1 MMKKIVIRGPWHERD
16 RKYIADSEDLHIIHF
31 PSLNSTEDYDSFTE
45 AVKQADLVIFALFGS
60 NLVSHFEIPELL
72 PFFHDNSIKKVY
84 WTQDAQHEWGMGLE
98 YQRWFHKY
106 YLNYSGYLDK
116 YDGVETCWLPSCFF
130 SIGIDELTELI
141 SFPREIERDVIFP
154 YTHYSLDDRTH
165 VAKSI
170 REKLSDYGLNYYLGN
185 IEFGL
190 PYLRSIQESKICLNI
205 STLGSLNIRNFEVL
219 ALNRILLT
227 ERVADHDSIKMDIS
241 HTYFFKRDLTDFDDA
256 LNKALND
263 TATDIRTSDDIL
275 NNHML
280 VHRYVEIINNE
291 LNTQYKVQNIDI
303 RAVGETMQTVRNIK
317 ELLGTEKF
325 EEAGRII
332 DQAIERYPNS
342 PDLRNLKG
350 EFFLKTG
357 KIEEA
362 TKVFLYIEE
371 HWPYHVETLN
381 NIAIILC
388 FNEEWDKAKKLLRG
402 ALRISPSNKSV
413 LENLKFVQNEIL
425 ASEAK
430 RFLQH
435 DNYFEANNRLEKV
448 LASDNQHIE
457 ALNLLAAIHIKRG
470 NLEEAKKSLS
480 LVLEA
485 DPANEEAKENLRY
498 INQQN
503 E

>member
-1 MMKKIVIRGPWHERD
+1 MKKVVIRGPWHERD
-16 RKYIADSEDLHIIHF
+16 RKYITDSEDLQIIHF
-31 PSLNSTEDYDSFTE
+31 PGMNSTADYASFTE
-45 AVKQADLVIFALFGS
+45 AVKEADLVIFALFGA
-60 NLVSHFEIPELL
+60 NLDSHFEIPELL
-72 PFFHDNSIKKVY
+72 PFLHDNNIRKVY

-98 YQRWFHKY
+98 YQQWFHRY
-106 YLNYSGYLDK
+106 YLNYSGYMDK
-116 YDGVETCWLPSCFF
+116 YDEVETCWLPSCFF

-141 SFPREIERDVIFP
+141 SFPKEIDRDIIFP
-154 YTHYSLDDRTH
+154 YTYYSLDDRIL
-165 VAKSI
+165 VAKRI
-170 REKLSDYGLNYYLGN
+170 QEKLSDYGLNSYLGN

-205 STLGSLNIRNFEVL
+205 SKLGSLNIRNFEVL

-227 ERVADHDSIKMDIS
+227 EKVADHDRIKMDMS

-256 LNKALND
+256 LKKALND

-280 VHRYVEIINNE
+280 VHRYIEIINNE
-291 LNTQYKVQNIDI
+291 LDTQYKVQNIDI
-303 RAVGETMQTVRNIK
+303 QAVGDAMQIVRNIR

-332 DQAIERYPNS
+332 NQAIEQYPNS

-350 EFFLKTG
+350 EFFVTTG
-357 KIEEA
+357 QIEEA
-362 TKVFLYIEE
+362 TKVFLYIQER
-371 HWPYHVETLN
+371 WPYHVETLN

-388 FNEEWDKAKKLLRG
+388 YKEDWYKAKKLLRG
-402 ALRISPSNKSV
+402 ALKISPSNKSV

-425 ASEAK
+425 ATEAK
-430 RFLQH
+430 KFLQH
-435 DNYFEANNRLEKV
+435 DNYFEAKKRIETILD
-448 LASDNQHIE
+448 SDNKHIE
-457 ALNLLAAIHIKRG
+457 ALNLLAVIHIKRG

-480 LVLEA
+480 LVLQA

-503 E
+503 